1 MKDFEALKS
10 IWHNQ
15 IELPKVSH
23 EDVLKK
29 VSKTRRGLASRL
41 LAEMLG
47 MAILTALLVYV
58 WIESP
63 FRMWT
68 THLSMAIFMF
78 CCVYY
83 IIALIGN
90 YRRITYDNLLDKPG
104 EYILY
109 LKKYKHDRFILNTRK
124 YRIYSIFFTA
134 AFILYFIEIAF
145 LASLWV
151 TITGIVLTFLWI
163 ALCYFV
169 LMRIYIRKE
178 EAKLEEMIGNLER
191 IEKQFEDP
199 ERDLL

>member
-15 IELPKVSH
+15 IALPKVSH

-29 VSKTRRGLASRL
+29 VGKVRTSLASRL
-41 LAEMLG
+41 LIEMLG
-47 MAILTALLVYV
+47 MALATAMLIYV
-58 WIESP
+58 WVESP

-68 THLSMAIFMF
+68 THLAMIIFMA
-78 CCVYY
+78 CCFYY

-90 YRRITYDNLLDKPG
+90 YRRITYDNFLDKPE

-109 LKKYKHDRFILNTRK
+109 LKKYKHDRFIFNTRK

-134 AFILYFIEIAF
+134 GFILYFIEIAF

-151 TITGIVLTFLWI
+151 TIAGVIFTFLWI

-178 EAKLEEMIGNLER
+178 EAKLEEMIQNLER
-191 IEKQFEDP
+191 LEKQFLDSEV
-199 ERDLL
+199 

>member
-15 IELPKVSH
+15 VALPKVSH

-29 VSKTRRGLASRL
+29 ISKTRTGLASRL
-41 LAEMLG
+41 LLEMGG
-47 MAILTALLVYV
+47 MALASAMLIYV

-68 THLSMAIFMF
+68 THLAMFIFMA
-78 CCVYY
+78 CCLYY

-90 YRRITYDNLLDKPG
+90 YRRITSDNLLDKPG

-109 LKKYKHDRFILNTRK
+109 LKKYKHDRFIFNTRK

-134 AFILYFIEIAF
+134 GFILYFIEIAF

-151 TITGIVLTFLWI
+151 TLGGLVFTFAWI
-163 ALCYFV
+163 AFCYFV

-178 EAKLEEMIGNLER
+178 ESRLEDMIQNLER
-191 IEKQFEDP
+191 LERQFEDW
-199 ERDLL
+199 EY

>member
-15 IELPKVSH
+15 VALPKVSH

-29 VSKTRRGLASRL
+29 VGKTRTGLASRL
-41 LAEMLG
+41 LLEMAG
-47 MAILTALLVYV
+47 MAAASAMLIYV

-68 THLSMAIFMF
+68 THLAMFIFMA
-78 CCVYY
+78 CCLYY

-90 YRRITYDNLLDKPG
+90 YRRITYSNLLDKPG

-109 LKKYKHDRFILNTRK
+109 LKKYKHDRFIFNTRK
-124 YRIYSIFFTA
+124 YRVYSIFFTA
-134 AFILYFIEIAF
+134 GFILYFIEIAF
-145 LASLWV
+145 LASLWL
-151 TITGIVLTFLWI
+151 TIAGIIFTFAWI
-163 ALCYFV
+163 AFCYFV

-178 EAKLEEMIGNLER
+178 ESKLEDMIGNLER
-191 IEKQFEDP
+191 LERQFEDS
-199 ERDLL
+199 DW

>member
-15 IELPKVSH
+15 IALPKVSH

-29 VSKTRRGLASRL
+29 VNKAKTGLASRL
-41 LAEMLG
+41 LVEMLG
-47 MAILTALLVYV
+47 MALATAMLIYV
-58 WIESP
+58 WAESP
-63 FRMWT
+63 FIMWT
-68 THLSMAIFMF
+68 THLAMAIFMA
-78 CCVYY
+78 CCIYY

-109 LKKYKHDRFILNTRK
+109 LKKYKHDRFIFNTRK
-124 YRIYSIFFTA
+124 YRTYSIFFTA
-134 AFILYFIEIAF
+134 GFVLYFIEIAF

-151 TITGIVLTFLWI
+151 TIAGIIFTFLWI

-178 EAKLEEMIGNLER
+178 EAKLEEMIQNLER
-191 IEKQFEDP
+191 LERQFADSE
-199 ERDLL
+199 L

>member
-15 IELPKVSH
+15 IALPKVSH

-29 VSKTRRGLASRL
+29 VSKTKKGLASRL
-41 LAEMLG
+41 LMEMSG
-47 MAILTALLVYV
+47 MALATVMLIYV

-68 THLSMAIFMF
+68 THLAMVIFMV
-78 CCVYY
+78 CCFYY
-83 IIALIGN
+83 IVALIGN
-90 YRRITYDNLLDKPG
+90 YRRINYDNLLDKPE

-109 LKKYKHDRFILNTRK
+109 LKKYKHDRFIFNTRK
-124 YRIYSIFFTA
+124 YRIYSLFFTA
-134 AFILYFIEIAF
+134 GFILYFIEIAL

-151 TITGIVLTFLWI
+151 TITGVVFTFLWI

-178 EAKLEEMIGNLER
+178 ESKLEEMIQNLER
-191 IEKQFEDP
+191 LQRQFEDKM
-199 ERDLL
+199 